1 MSRLSQHGGFSEEAI
16 EKAKAQMAESLEF
29 AEQQEPLARNGAGYP
44 STAGFIEQH
53 FNFEEGALDFARCQ
67 RPDGSFYGTGGVCR
81 KGSQTG
87 AKEKEA
93 AKAKAAPK
101 AKAEPK
107 AKAAGG
113 SVSQADVDRLRAEVS
128 AKQKAYEKA
137 DKEGNKV
144 MGRYRQDPQNQQR
157 KDELRVSGVEVRNA
171 RDMRDYAAKRLA
183 KAEKALDKQNKGV
196 EAKAAVKTL
205 TPRVRELDK
214 AAKAADKRAD
224 AADKAWRKSGSP
236 KGEAQRSVRA
246 LDKTAKAANKEADR
260 AAKALAKARKTA
272 GEV

>member
-1 MSRLSQHGGFSEEAI
+1 MKDSAFE
-16 EKAKAQMAESLEF
+16 
-29 AEQQEPLARNGAGYP
+29 
-44 STAGFIEQH
+44 
-53 FNFEEGALDFARCQ
+53 NFDEGVMDAVYDFARCQ
-67 RPDGSFYGTGGVCR
+67 RPDGSFYGTGGQCR

-101 AKAEPK
+101 AKADPK
-107 AKAAGG
+107 AKG
-113 SVSQADVDRLRAEVS
+113 SVSQADVDRLKAEVS

-144 MGRYRQDPQNQQR
+144 MGRYRQDPQNQAR

-205 TPRVRELDK
+205 KPRVRELDK
-214 AAKAADKRAD
+214 AAKASEKRAE
-224 AADKAWRKSGSP
+224 AADRAWRKAGMP
-236 KGEAQRSVRA
+236 KGEQQRSVRA
-246 LDKTAKAANKEADR
+246 LDKAAKAAEKEADR
-260 AAKALAKARKTA
+260 ANKALMKAMKMA
-272 GEV
+272 G